1 MVAGLAFQVAT
12 LLVFM
17 VLCTD
22 FALRIRKRY
31 KSMGEDAFDQN
42 PLYAQLRNSFKF
54 KGFVAGLTLATI
66 CIFWRSVYRVAELG
80 EGWQGN
86 LIRHQ
91 WFFVGFEGVMVIVA
105 CVAMN
110 IFHPAF
116 TFREAM
122 VGMGGL
128 GSKKKM
134 RKLEAEREKAAAG
147 ETIQERSGSNSD
159 DADAV
164 SKVSAV

>member
-12 LLVFM
+12 LFVFI
-17 VLCTD
+17 VLCID
-22 FALRIRKRY
+22 FALRTRKRY

-42 PLYAQLRNSFKF
+42 PIYANLRNSIKF
-54 KGFVAGLTLATI
+54 KGFVGGLTLATF
-66 CIFWRSVYRVAELG
+66 CIFWRSIYRVAELG
-80 EGWQGN
+80 EGWEGN

-105 CVAMN
+105 CLAMN

-116 TFREAM
+116 TFKEVM
-122 VGMGGL
+122 TGMGGL

-134 RKLEAEREKAAAG
+134 RKLELEREKAATV
-147 ETIQERSGSNSD
+147 ETTQERSGSNSD
-159 DADAV
+159 DADEI
-164 SKVSAV
+164 SKGSAV

>member
-105 CVAMN
+105 CFALN

-122 VGMGGL
+122 EGMGGL